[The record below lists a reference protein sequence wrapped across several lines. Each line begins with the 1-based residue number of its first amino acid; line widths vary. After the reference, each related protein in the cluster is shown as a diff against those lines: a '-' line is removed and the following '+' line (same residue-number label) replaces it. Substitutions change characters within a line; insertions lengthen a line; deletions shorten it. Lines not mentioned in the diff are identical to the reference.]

1 MHTGEKNVLGTMRS
15 QLFNFDTSAGRATE
29 LGSAFIVVLSL
40 ITLVMDTA
48 VDGGS
53 VAHTWLRRAE
63 FVFWV
68 TFSVEYG
75 LRIYAAPRRF
85 KYIRSFYGIVDL
97 LAVVAGITS
106 ILTLGA
112 AKPLRLLRVFR
123 VLKMARYSSAV
134 ERFSD
139 AYDDIKDE
147 LALFLSMTAILA
159 FVAAYGIWEFEH
171 EVNEAYGNLFEG
183 VYWAVASLTMGAEGI
198 APVTVQGKIL
208 AMLMVM
214 IGLGIV
220 AVPSGLFASALSR
233 TYPLPPAS
241 PGDQETR

>member
-1 MHTGEKNVLGTMRS
+1 MRS
-15 QLFNFDTSAGRATE
+15 RLFNFDTSTGRATE

-68 TFSVEYG
+68 IFSVEYL

-85 KYIRSFYGIVDL
+85 RYIRSFYGIVDL
-97 LAVVAGITS
+97 LAVVAGITA
-106 ILTLGA
+106 ILTLAA
-112 AKPLRLLRVFR
+112 AKPLRILRVLR
-123 VLKMARYSSAV
+123 ILKVARFSSAV

-147 LALFLSMTAILA
+147 LGLFLCVTAILS
-159 FVAAYGIWEFEH
+159 FVGAYGIWEFEH
-171 EVNEAYGNLFEG
+171 EANEAYGNLFEG
-183 VYWAVASLTMGAEGI
+183 VYWAVASLTMGGAEGI
-198 APVTVQGKIL
+198 APATVQGKVL

-220 AVPSGLFASALSR
+220 AVPSGLVASALSR
-233 TYPLPPAS
+233 TNPVPPVS
-241 PGDQETR
+241 PGNQDTI